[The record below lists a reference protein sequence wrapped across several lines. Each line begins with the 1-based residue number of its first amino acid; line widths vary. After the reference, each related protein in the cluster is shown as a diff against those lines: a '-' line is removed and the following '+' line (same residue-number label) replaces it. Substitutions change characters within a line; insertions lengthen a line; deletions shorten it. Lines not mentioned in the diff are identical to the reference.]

1 MNRQEILDLL
11 GEHRGEVRQ
20 FGAQSL
26 ALFGSFAREQARQDS
41 DIDLLVEFISPP
53 TFDDYMNLKF
63 YLEDLLGRAV
73 DLVPRKTL
81 KPRILPQVEREA
93 IYVT

>member
-1 MNRQEILDLL
+1 MKKQEILDLL
-11 GEHRGEVRQ
+11 QEHRDEFRQ
-20 FGAQSL
+20 FGAESV
-26 ALFGSFAREQARQDS
+26 ALFGSFARGEAGQDS
-41 DIDLLVEFISPP
+41 DIDLLIDFNSPP
-53 TFDDYMNLKF
+53 TFEAYMNLKF